1 LTRIRLLLLLLI
13 LCLFLLLGTF
23 LLQYEAPVEA
33 EVSIPITYANLPS
46 DLIISGQPIKEVEVR
61 VTGQKTVLEVFAE
74 QKHTCTLDLAHA
86 AAGLV
91 TLTMDES
98 TLRLP
103 TAISIVH
110 MEPTSVTLRV
120 EPKQIKTVPVV
131 VTLADSPAP
140 GYRVAL
146 TLASPST
153 MQIIGSEK
161 SLEPIDRLVTRPV
174 SIKDASESFKKEIAV
189 DLPSGVSVGNTG
201 TSLVTAQINIE
212 ENVVTHRF
220 ENIPVEGR
228 NTVFTVKISP
238 PEISIDIRGPENEV
252 TSLSVGDD
260 ITVYVDLTDLSP
272 GVYVRR
278 AQIPLSGGITAVAWD
293 PEVFTVTIG
302 D

>member
-1 LTRIRLLLLLLI
+1 
-13 LCLFLLLGTF
+13 
-23 LLQYEAPVEA
+23 
-33 EVSIPITYANLPS
+33 
-46 DLIISGQPIKEVEVR
+46 
-61 VTGQKTVLEVFAE
+61 
-74 QKHTCTLDLAHA
+74 
-86 AAGLV
+86 
-91 TLTMDES
+91 
-98 TLRLP
+98 
-103 TAISIVH
+103 
-110 MEPTSVTLRV
+110 
-120 EPKQIKTVPVV
+120 
-131 VTLADSPAP
+131 
-140 GYRVAL
+140 
-146 TLASPST
+146 